1 MWTVFDTETIQ
12 KHSNSCSLKTTSFE
26 MIILVIILEEFVMI
40 NKRSDMFNLNR
51 LQITTHDIYEDS
63 TCHLNDEKPEFC
75 VTSYITI

>member
-12 KHSNSCSLKTTSFE
+12 KHSNGCSLKTTSFE

-63 TCHLNDEKPEFC
+63 TSHLSDEKPEFC